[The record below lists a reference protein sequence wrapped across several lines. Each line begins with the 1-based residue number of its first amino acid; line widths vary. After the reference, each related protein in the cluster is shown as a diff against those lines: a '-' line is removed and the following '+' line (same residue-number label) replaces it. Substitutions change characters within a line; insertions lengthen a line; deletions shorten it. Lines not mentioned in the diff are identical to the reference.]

1 MEEKLS
7 RLLRRGQSLES
18 EAEGLLKMSRQTD
31 CDGLIALNREEA
43 LELAQTHRDALD
55 ACGRIEIGTDT
66 VKKLALE
73 FRHSAYL
80 DPQNYA
86 HVLAEATEAFYALK
100 NESEDTISD
109 DELAAML
116 ADGYERFGGNLSAY
130 LGSTELDSLLR
141 ARRCGM
147 DVPLEEENMEEKDEE
162 DDPDE

>member
-1 MEEKLS
+1 M
-7 RLLRRGQSLES
+7 RMNQ
-18 EAEGLLKMSRQTD
+18 QTD
-31 CDGLIALNREEA
+31 CDGLLALNREEA
-43 LELAQTHRDALD
+43 LELAKTHRNALD

-66 VKKLALE
+66 VKKIALE

-86 HVLAEATEAFYALK
+86 HVLAEATEAFYELK

-116 ADGYERFGGNLSAY
+116 ADGFERFGGNLSAY
-130 LGSTELDSLLR
+130 LGSVELDRLLR

-147 DVPLEEENMEEKDEE
+147 DAPPEEEKEQDDEE
-162 DDPDE
+162 EDADE